1 MRKKKRNG
9 GGDTIKHVNHF
20 TLVVTCPFFWWY
32 NICVRPLN
40 VVQLLGWRR
49 PIGCLQLQVIFGK
62 RATNY
67 TALLQKLTY
76 EDKASYDST
85 PPCMLCASK
94 KNVLCA
100 SHVHVVCL
108 TNTCCV
114 PRIYMLC
121 ASHIHV
127 VCLCVPRIYMMCASR
142 IYVVCLTYIYYIQ
155 IYM

>member
-67 TALLQKLTY
+67 TALLQKTTSAH
-76 EDKASYDST
+76 KASYGSS
-85 PPCMLCASK
+85 PLCS
-94 KNVLCA
+94 
-100 SHVHVVCL
+100 SHTLSLARARALSLVHSL
-108 TNTCCV
+108 
-114 PRIYMLC
+114 
-121 ASHIHV
+121 SHIHMCV
-127 VCLCVPRIYMMCASR
+127 VSKHGTDFAKRKKIYPRAKKRNAHMIF
-142 IYVVCLTYIYYIQ
+142 
-155 IYM
+155 